1 VSGKAGKAQHLA
13 DLIFP
18 ENLNRCKRFL
28 RRAPALPESTAL
40 RRVTARKAYSMF
52 TDYPTRAVAAAR
64 TLQLDHLSAAEAT
77 RAARSRTRRR
87 LHEPRPP
94 ITPEIRAR
102 IGQWKAQ
109 IKAACLAGYI
119 SKGGDKYLHELL
131 TIHSVAR
138 GDYCLYSDAEMG
150 QRINIKG
157 RTIRQHRKDADIH
170 GLVEVLGHGK
180 DRKPCMVRPILRDG
194 SPVFPDL
201 KSASK
206 SATFS
211 RLTRQISVADLLLT
225 DTLKTEDYPPLPPA
239 VPDGPEEGERVFD
252 RVKDEEPAKPAE
264 SARPAGTAQA
274 APAEPPG
281 PRAPTQPPGTGNAPA
296 DSARAPS
303 ATQPEPDAIEPA
315 KPAMS
320 FPEFWL
326 AMGRTGPE
334 GYARAKW
341 GKLSA
346 AEKTAIQER
355 LSHPRSWAA
364 DMWAGKWLECRVWEE
379 AEAVPVA
386 APVDRSAWVWLH
398 ERAPEFRAWQ
408 RDLIATTGHGTPT
421 DDRGGWWFPSKL
433 PPLETETPPKAHA
446 SLEPLGFL
454 RAVSAN
460 GPQHFT

>member
-1 VSGKAGKAQHLA
+1 
-13 DLIFP
+13 
-18 ENLNRCKRFL
+18 
-28 RRAPALPESTAL
+28 
-40 RRVTARKAYSMF
+40 MF
-52 TDYPTRAVAAAR
+52 TDQLTRAIAAAR
-64 TLQLDHLSAAEAT
+64 TLQLDQRST
-77 RAARSRTRRR
+77 PYIRAARSRTRRR

-94 ITPEIRAR
+94 VTPEIRAR

-119 SKGGDKYLHELL
+119 TKGGDKYLHELL

-138 GDYCLYSDAEMG
+138 GDYCLYSDVEMG

-194 SPVFPDL
+194 SPVFPDP

-211 RLTRQISVADLLLT
+211 RLARQISAADLLLT
-225 DTLKTEDYPPLPPA
+225 ETLKTEEYPPLPPA
-239 VPDGPEEGERVFD
+239 VPDSPEEGERVFD
-252 RVKDEEPAKPAE
+252 RVEDEEPAE
-264 SARPAGTAQA
+264 SARPAETAQA
-274 APAEPPG
+274 G
-281 PRAPTQPPGTGNAPA
+281 APTQPPGTGNAPA
-296 DSARAPS
+296 HSARAPS
-303 ATQPEPDAIEPA
+303 ARPDAIEPA

-326 AMGRTGPE
+326 AMGRTGNE

-346 AEKTAIQER
+346 AEKAAIQER

-364 DMWAGKWLECRVWEE
+364 DMWAGKWLECRIWEE
-379 AEAVPVA
+379 TPPVA
-386 APVDRSAWVWLH
+386 ASAT
-398 ERAPEFRAWQ
+398 RPEQVYIREGTPEWRAWQ
-408 RDLIATTGHGTPT
+408 RHLVATTGRGTPVNN
-421 DDRGGWWFPSKL
+421 RGGWYFPSKL
-433 PPLETETPPKAHA
+433 PLLEAETPPKGHAHS
-446 SLEPLGFL
+446 SLSSPFL

-460 GPQHFT
+460 GPQISHDGAETGPIEWHSAFEAHR

>member
-1 VSGKAGKAQHLA
+1 LFFDV
-13 DLIFP
+13 P
-18 ENLNRCKRFL
+18 
-28 RRAPALPESTAL
+28 RRAPVRGLWP
-40 RRVTARKAYSMF
+40 
-52 TDYPTRAVAAAR
+52 
-64 TLQLDHLSAAEAT
+64 SAG
-77 RAARSRTRRR
+77 R
-87 LHEPRPP
+87 
-94 ITPEIRAR
+94 
-102 IGQWKAQ
+102 GQ

-131 TIHSVAR
+131 AIHSVAR

-170 GLVEVLGHGK
+170 GLVEVLGRGK

-194 SPVFPDL
+194 SPVFPDP
-201 KSASK
+201 KSAGK

-211 RLTRQISVADLLLT
+211 RLTRQISAADLLLT

-252 RVKDEEPAKPAE
+252 PVEDEEPAKPAE

-274 APAEPPG
+274 TQQAPAEPPG
-281 PRAPTQPPGTGNAPA
+281 PRGAPTQPPGTGNAPA

-303 ATQPEPDAIEPA
+303 ATQPGPDAIEPA

-326 AMGRTGPE
+326 AMGRTGNE

-346 AEKTAIQER
+346 ADKAAIQER

-379 AEAVPVA
+379 TPPVA
-386 APVDRSAWVWLH
+386 GSAN
-398 ERAPEFRAWQ
+398 RPEQVYIREGTPEWRAWQ
-408 RDLIATTGHGTPT
+408 RHLVATTGRGTPVNN
-421 DDRGGWWFPSKL
+421 RGGWYFPSKL
-433 PPLETETPPKAHA
+433 PLLEAETPPKAHA
-446 SLEPLGFL
+446 HSSLEPLGFL